1 MLGKIPQWHGL
12 SSPSATL
19 LRLNAESLVRLDIC
33 LLMNTMRNVKAKS
46 DRLVLVVDDDPS
58 VRRSTSRLLTAHG
71 FSVMQAE
78 NGQRALDALKHMRSF
93 PCLVVLDMAM
103 PVMDGRGFLKER
115 AQDPLLRDIPV
126 VVVSGSPQSGE
137 PLEGISAYLSKPLN
151 VDRLVNLIHQ
161 HC

>member
-12 SSPSATL
+12 SSPSPTL
-19 LRLNAESLVRLDIC
+19 LRPNAEPLVRLDIC
-33 LLMNTMRNVKAKS
+33 LLMTAMRNVKTKS
-46 DRLVLVVDDDPS
+46 EKLILVVDDDPS
-58 VRRSTSRLLTAHG
+58 VRRSTSRLLETHG

-78 NGQRALDALKHMRSF
+78 NGQRALDALKQMRSF

-103 PVMDGRGFLKER
+103 PVMDGRRFLKLR

-137 PLEGISAYLSKPLN
+137 PLEAISAYLSKPLDG
-151 VDRLVNLIHQ
+151 DRLINLIHL

>member
-12 SSPSATL
+12 SSPSPTL
-19 LRLNAESLVRLDIC
+19 SRPNAEPLVRLDTCVLI
-33 LLMNTMRNVKAKS
+33 TAMRNVKTNSEK
-46 DRLVLVVDDDPS
+46 LVLVVDDDSS
-58 VRRSTSRLLTAHG
+58 VRRSTSRLLKTHG

-78 NGQRALDALKHMRSF
+78 NGQRALDALKQMRSF

-103 PVMDGRGFLKER
+103 PVMDGLGFLKLR

-137 PLEGISAYLSKPLN
+137 PLDGISAYLCKPLN
-151 VDRLVNLIHQ
+151 VDRLINLIHQ

>member
-33 LLMNTMRNVKAKS
+33 LLMTTMRNVKAKS

-58 VRRSTSRLLTAHG
+58 VRRSTSRLLKAHG

-78 NGQRALDALKHMRSF
+78 NGQRALDALKQLSSF

-115 AQDPLLRDIPV
+115 AQDPLLRGIPV

-137 PLEGISAYLSKPLN
+137 PLEGISAYLCKPLN

>member
-12 SSPSATL
+12 SSASATL
-19 LRLNAESLVRLDIC
+19 LRLNAESFVRLDIC
-33 LLMNTMRNVKAKS
+33 LLMTTMRNVKAKS
-46 DRLVLVVDDDPS
+46 ERLILVVDDDPS
-58 VRRSTSRLLTAHG
+58 IRRSTSRLLTAHG

-78 NGQRALDALKHMRSF
+78 NGQRALDALKQMSSF

-137 PLEGISAYLSKPLN
+137 PLEGISAYLCKPLN
-151 VDRLVNLIHQ
+151 VDRFVNLIHQ

>member
-1 MLGKIPQWHGL
+1 MLGKIPQWYGL
-12 SSPSATL
+12 SSPSFSL
-19 LRLNAESLVRLDIC
+19 FRPNPQLLVRLDIC
-33 LLMNTMRNVKAKS
+33 SLMTAMRNVKTKI
-46 DRLVLVVDDDPS
+46 DKMILVVDDDPS
-58 VRRSTSRLLTAHG
+58 VRRSTSRLLKTHG

-78 NGQRALDALKHMRSF
+78 NGQMALEALKQMRSF

-103 PVMDGRGFLKER
+103 PVMDGRGFLKLR

-137 PLEGISAYLSKPLN
+137 PLEGISAYLCKPLN
-151 VDRLVNLIHQ
+151 GDHLINLIHQ